1 MSVRVHVAPPLTAP
15 PPAPGIRAIG
25 QTSWSNGYLS
35 AAGQGK
41 INKMLLQ
48 KASRLTDYDR
58 DRPSA
63 RLCLTELPPAAAL
76 PLPLASKL
84 LFCSFSPLRCL
95 ISHFSP
101 LVPNKIVSWVGSLLQ
116 RMPVQTQRSV
126 KPKPSELLLGV
137 VGTTFSSE
145 SAFLR
150 KFSSMDFPNFAKT
163 LSSQHLLKQCESQPS
178 VEEVR
183 QLWVTKRIR
192 PQSAGA
198 GLPRPC

>member
-1 MSVRVHVAPPLTAP
+1 MLLLLPPRHRPRLGKGRLGRRVGVR
-15 PPAPGIRAIG
+15 
-25 QTSWSNGYLS
+25 SGYLS

-63 RLCLTELPPAAAL
+63 HLCLTELPPAASL

-101 LVPNKIVSWVGSLLQ
+101 LVPNKIVS
-116 RMPVQTQRSV
+116 
-126 KPKPSELLLGV
+126 
-137 VGTTFSSE
+137 
-145 SAFLR
+145 
-150 KFSSMDFPNFAKT
+150 
-163 LSSQHLLKQCESQPS
+163 
-178 VEEVR
+178 
-183 QLWVTKRIR
+183 
-192 PQSAGA
+192 
-198 GLPRPC
+198 